1 MIFQP
6 STAHPKRGRKCQDSS
21 HLDIIKSNTLNLAP
35 SREVA
40 SSKNGTIIGQSSSLH
55 RKTQKTVMQEI
66 STGGRRKHPVSPTV
80 HKSVGLHNECCI
92 NNGHKSDKGRKSE
105 PSLGQGQLSSSC
117 GSATMRPLTESQ
129 ISTKKMVLPRAA
141 SLKANGTAKESSNIT
156 TKPSKSSR
164 SKRKDPCSSVV
175 CVSSILKMGYLY
187 VLIFHSCVSHQSYS
201 MIYIGN
207 YKQQ

>member
-1 MIFQP
+1 M
-6 STAHPKRGRKCQDSS
+6 
-21 HLDIIKSNTLNLAP
+21 NLAP

-117 GSATMRPLTESQ
+117 GSAPMRPLTESQ